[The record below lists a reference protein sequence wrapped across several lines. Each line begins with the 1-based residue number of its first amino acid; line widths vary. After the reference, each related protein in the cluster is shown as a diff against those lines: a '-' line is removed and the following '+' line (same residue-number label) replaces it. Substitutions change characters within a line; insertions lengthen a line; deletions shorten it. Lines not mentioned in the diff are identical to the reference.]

1 MKRFL
6 QPSLPV
12 AILRMLMG
20 IIFMAHAIARLADY
34 TIPGF
39 GDFLNSKGFPFGFY
53 LAWVV
58 TLFEL
63 AGGFCMFLGYF
74 PRLFCI
80 GEIIILLTGI
90 ILVHWKNGWF
100 VVGKTLGGIEY
111 SVVLIIVLAVIF
123 LAYSQKK
130 NSSSLM
136 KDGGKACFVYY
147 LAAAYET
154 H

>member
-1 MKRFL
+1 MEWGEMGNRRIVFILYVEFMKRFL

-39 GDFLNSKGFPFGFY
+39 GDFLNSKGFPSGFY
-53 LAWVV
+53 LAWAV

-63 AGGFCMFLGYF
+63 VGGFCMFLGYF
-74 PRLFCI
+74 TRLFCI

-123 LAYSQKK
+123 LANSQKK
-130 NSSSLM
+130 NSSP
-136 KDGGKACFVYY
+136 
-147 LAAAYET
+147 
-154 H
+154 

>member
-6 QPSLPV
+6 QPSLLV

-34 TIPGF
+34 TIPEF
-39 GDFLNSKGFPFGFY
+39 GEFLNSKGFPFGFY
-53 LAWVV
+53 LAWIV

-74 PRLFCI
+74 TRLFCI

-111 SVVLIIVLAVIF
+111 SVVLIIVLAVVF

-130 NSSSLM
+130 NSSS
-136 KDGGKACFVYY
+136 
-147 LAAAYET
+147 
-154 H
+154 

>member
-53 LAWVV
+53 LAWAV
-58 TLFEL
+58 TLFDWREVFVCSL
-63 AGGFCMFLGYF
+63 VISPGSFVSGKLLSCLPGSFL
-74 PRLFCI
+74 CI
-80 GEIIILLTGI
+80 GKTVGLL
-90 ILVHWKNGWF
+90 LVKRWA
-100 VVGKTLGGIEY
+100 E
-111 SVVLIIVLAVIF
+111 
-123 LAYSQKK
+123 
-130 NSSSLM
+130 
-136 KDGGKACFVYY
+136 
-147 LAAAYET
+147 
-154 H
+154 

>member
-6 QPSLPV
+6 QPLLPV

-53 LAWVV
+53 LAWAV

-74 PRLFCI
+74 TRLFCI

-90 ILVHWKNGWF
+90 ILVHWQNGWF

-130 NSSSLM
+130 NKSS
-136 KDGGKACFVYY
+136 
-147 LAAAYET
+147 
-154 H
+154 